1 MKNMLVIDT
10 SSPRS
15 VLALKT
21 KASFIDRSENRKGT
35 HSRDILC
42 RLENIVLEAGLDL
55 SELDCV
61 IFGCGPGSYTGIRI
75 TAGVVQGL
83 SYGLDIPVVSV
94 SSLEAIAYSFVEENF
109 LSIKEGDMILASI
122 LARPDEYFVGGY
134 EWKND
139 FVEPIFKEKLV
150 GAEDLFPLP
159 KGVWFGIGDTSKFR
173 DSIKSITGVEPKA
186 YIVKQHYSA
195 SSIFKIGQNK
205 IEAGKFLEPAS
216 AIPKYLKEVIV
227 G

>member
-21 KASFIDRSENRKGT
+21 EASFIDRSETRKGT

-42 RLENIVLEAGLDL
+42 RLQNIVLEAGLDL
-55 SELDCV
+55 SELDCI
-61 IFGCGPGSYTGIRI
+61 IFGCGPGSYTGLRI

-109 LSIKEGDMILASI
+109 LTIKEGDRILASI
-122 LARPDEYFVGGY
+122 LARPKEYFVGGY

-139 FVEPIFKEKLV
+139 FVEPVFKEKLV

-159 KGVWFGIGDTSKFR
+159 KGVWFGISDTSKFR
-173 DSIKSITGVEPKA
+173 DSIESITGVEPKA
-186 YIVKQHYSA
+186 FIVRQHYSA

>member
-1 MKNMLVIDT
+1 M
-10 SSPRS
+10 
-15 VLALKT
+15 
-21 KASFIDRSENRKGT
+21 
-35 HSRDILC
+35 
-42 RLENIVLEAGLDL
+42 
-55 SELDCV
+55 
-61 IFGCGPGSYTGIRI
+61 
-75 TAGVVQGL
+75 VQGL

-94 SSLEAIAYSFVEENF
+94 SSLEAIAYSLIEENF
-109 LSIKEGDMILASI
+109 RSIKEGDRILASI

-139 FVEPIFKEKLV
+139 FVEPVFKEKLV

-159 KGVWFGIGDTSKFR
+159 KGVWFGISDTSKFR
-173 DSIKSITGVEPKA
+173 DCIEPITGVEPKA
-186 YIVKQHYSA
+186 FIVRQHYSA

>member
-1 MKNMLVIDT
+1 MQ
-10 SSPRS
+10 
-15 VLALKT
+15 
-21 KASFIDRSENRKGT
+21 
-35 HSRDILC
+35 
-42 RLENIVLEAGLDL
+42 NIVLEAGLDL
-55 SELDCV
+55 SELDCI
-61 IFGCGPGSYTGIRI
+61 IFGCGPGSYTGSELRP
-75 TAGVVQGL
+75 VKLGL

-109 LSIKEGDMILASI
+109 LSVKEGDRILASI

-186 YIVKQHYSA
+186 YIVRQHYSA